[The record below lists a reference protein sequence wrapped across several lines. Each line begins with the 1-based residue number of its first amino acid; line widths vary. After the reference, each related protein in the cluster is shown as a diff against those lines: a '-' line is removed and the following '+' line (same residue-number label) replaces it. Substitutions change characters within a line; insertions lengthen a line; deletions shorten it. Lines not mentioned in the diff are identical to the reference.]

1 MGLFRQKNGSS
12 REKTNYAF
20 FAPHGP
26 PGHGHGPGSAGTVR
40 TASAPSAGPEP
51 APVAARPA
59 ARTLPAGGMSCSV
72 CGWPATLRSR
82 AVSTAEPRGR

>member
-1 MGLFRQKNGSS
+1 MGLIRQKMALLARRQVCIFCPARVRPATDG
-12 REKTNYAF
+12 
-20 FAPHGP
+20 
-26 PGHGHGPGSAGTVR
+26 GSAGTVR

-72 CGWPATLRSR
+72 CGWPATLRPR